1 MKDLSGSKLKN
12 EPIYQAP
19 TSFGG
24 ARRKDQV
31 RTEGSSVFFFST
43 DDSVKNSGERYIP
56 MAPGATTRANSKVDV
71 MPNKMQSPKSSM
83 FASRANSKADDMENA
98 GERYVPM
105 GQAATT
111 RANSKV
117 DVMPNRMQSPKSS
130 MLSSGANSKADD
142 MPNYPPPMHNLD
154 CRLDDKKP
162 FRYPNGGLLNM
173 YDLPDDTDFEHEYE
187 NSLDN
192 SSLSKIHQ
200 AYYDLKDIIY
210 GPPSDVSPAVPSAPG
225 AIPATK
231 LGAII
236 QRD

>member
-56 MAPGATTRANSKVDV
+56 MAPG
-71 MPNKMQSPKSSM
+71 
-83 FASRANSKADDMENA
+83 
-98 GERYVPM
+98 
-105 GQAATT
+105 ATT

-210 GPPSDVSPAVPSAPG
+210 GPPSDVSPAVPPAPG